1 MTHFRG
7 FLASF
12 GAAAA
17 LTLLAVPL
25 QAQFS
30 IGLAG
35 GATTASGSIN
45 NRQDMGY
52 NGLLAVQAGLPL
64 IPFKIRADVQYN
76 SFGGSS
82 LTNAFSRATAGTDA
96 RVISGTVNAVIGLL
110 PGPIKPYLIG
120 GVGYYDTQFTGSGTT
135 RKVGYNYGV
144 GVKVT
149 KLFVEARMHTVRNS
163 AFDVANGRTT
173 AKFIPINVGFMF

>member
-7 FLASF
+7 FLA
-12 GAAAA
+12 GCGVAVALIMAAAPA
-17 LTLLAVPL
+17 

-30 IGLAG
+30 IGVAG
-35 GATTASGSIN
+35 GGTTASGSIN

-52 NGLLAVQAGLPL
+52 NGLIAVQAGLPL

-82 LTNAFSRATAGTDA
+82 FTSAFGQAAAGTDA
-96 RVISGTVNAVIGLL
+96 RVISGSLNAVFALL
-110 PGPIKPYLIG
+110 PGPVKPYLIG
-120 GVGYYDTQFTGSGTT
+120 GVGYYDTKFTGTGST
-135 RKVGYNYGV
+135 RKLGYNYGA

-149 KLFVEARMHTVRNS
+149 KLFVEARMHTVQNS
-163 AFDVANGRTT
+163 SFNVANGRST
-173 AKFIPINVGFMF
+173 AKFIPISIGFMF

>member
-1 MTHFRG
+1 MTHFRR
-7 FLASF
+7 FFASV

-17 LTLLAVPL
+17 LMLVAVPL

-82 LTNAFSRATAGTDA
+82 FTNAFSRATAGTDA
-96 RVISGTVNAVIGLL
+96 RVISGSINAVIGLL
-110 PGPIKPYLIG
+110 PGPLKPYLIG
-120 GVGYYDTQFTGSGTT
+120 GVGYYDTQFTGSGST

-149 KLFVEARMHTVRNS
+149 KLFVEARMHTVQNS

-173 AKFIPINVGFMF
+173 ARFIPINVGFMF

>member
-1 MTHFRG
+1 MTNVRAMFTG
-7 FLASF
+7 L
-12 GAAAA
+12 GVA
-17 LTLLAVPL
+17 LTLAATAMPT

-30 IGLAG
+30 FGLAG

-52 NGLLAVQAGLPL
+52 NGLIAVQAGLPL

-82 LTNAFSRATAGTDA
+82 FTNAFGQAASGTDA
-96 RVISGTVNAVIGLL
+96 RVISGSINAVFSLL
-110 PGPIKPYLIG
+110 PGPVKPYLIG
-120 GVGYYDTQFTGSGTT
+120 GVGYYDTKLVGSSNT
-135 RKVGYNYGV
+135 RKMGYNYGV

-149 KLFVEARMHTVRNS
+149 KLFVEARMHSVQNRS
-163 AFDVANGRTT
+163 FDVANGRTT
-173 AKFIPINVGFMF
+173 AKFIPISVGFMF